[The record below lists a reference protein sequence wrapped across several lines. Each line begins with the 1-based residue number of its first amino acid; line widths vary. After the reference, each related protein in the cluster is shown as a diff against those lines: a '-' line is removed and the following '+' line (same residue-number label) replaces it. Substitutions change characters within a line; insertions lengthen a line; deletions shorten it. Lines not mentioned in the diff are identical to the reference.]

1 MEVDIQEEE
10 NLDLEV
16 EVVDLMQEVVDLDS
30 VAAVLT
36 EEVVA

>member
-1 MEVDIQEEE
+1 MQEEE

-16 EVVDLMQEVVDLDS
+16 EVVGLMEEVVDLDS

-36 EEVVA
+36 AEVVA

>member
-1 MEVDIQEEE
+1 LEEVGMSVSEA
-10 NLDLEV
+10 
-16 EVVDLMQEVVDLDS
+16 EVVGPRQEVVDLEA